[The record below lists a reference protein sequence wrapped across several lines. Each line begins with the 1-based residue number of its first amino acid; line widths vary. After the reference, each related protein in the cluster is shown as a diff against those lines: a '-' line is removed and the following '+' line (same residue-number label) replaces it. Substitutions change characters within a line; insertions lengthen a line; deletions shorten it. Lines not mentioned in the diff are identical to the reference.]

1 MTVVIS
7 WWADKI
13 LTKRI
18 FVNWRTE
25 PSTFSDWIYASCAK
39 KSQSNQF
46 LIQDNWLW
54 SAEAN

>member
-1 MTVVIS
+1 MVIS
-7 WWADKI
+7 WWADKF

-18 FVNWRTE
+18 FVNWWTE

-39 KSQSNQF
+39 KSQSNQL